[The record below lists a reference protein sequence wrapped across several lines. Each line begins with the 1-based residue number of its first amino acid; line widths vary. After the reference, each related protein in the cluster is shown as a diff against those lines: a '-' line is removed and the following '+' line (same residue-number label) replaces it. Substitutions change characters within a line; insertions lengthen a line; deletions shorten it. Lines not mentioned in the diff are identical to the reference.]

1 MSRRRQ
7 KKQLPKPLKSTQDA
21 VPGSAV
27 ATRESEESGLSEPDV
42 LEPQFT
48 FLGDGRERP
57 SAMRF
62 ADAYAQLAQLA
73 LERVRL
79 YGQLLAKA
87 FTDDDQ
93 KAFWDEIWVS
103 SEDGPSYKT
112 GEYVRALAKL
122 ESEERDRAARLLESG
137 LRFGMEAR
145 RVDLHQDQVRTLV
158 LSMKNLASELGMPD
172 TAETRRVMQRAVL
185 EARKT
190 VLADASSR

>member
-21 VPGSAV
+21 APGSAV
-27 ATRESEESGLSEPDV
+27 VAAESAAAGLSEPDTR
-42 LEPQFT
+42 EPQFT

-62 ADAYAQLAQLA
+62 TEAYGQLMQLA

-79 YGQLLAKA
+79 YGQLLAKQ
-87 FTDDDQ
+87 FEDDAG

-103 SEDGPSYKT
+103 GEDSPSYKT
-112 GEYVRALAKL
+112 GEYVRALVKL
-122 ESEERDRAARLLESG
+122 ESEERDRAARLLESA
-137 LRFGMEAR
+137 LRFGIEAR
-145 RVDLHQDQVRTLV
+145 HADLRKDQVRTLV
-158 LSMKNLASELGMPD
+158 LSLKNMASELGVPD

-190 VLADASSR
+190 VLADART